1 MRESLE
7 VDDQDLWRPVDLHL
21 FGRNDVIFATIAI
34 PLVVARKG
42 LFDHEVVEAIVKRY
56 LRVRGRVHDGGLLTV
71 DVLDRGL
78 LDHLELGWRIAPPLD
93 DQDQITLI
101 GLSDYVEQ
109 GFTIGRILEVAIV
122 FVLDFA
128 ELALVTVVEEHA

>member
-21 FGRNDVIFATIAI
+21 FGCNDVIFATIAI

-42 LFDHEVVEAIVKRY
+42 LFDHEVVKAIVKRY

-109 GFTIGRILEVAIV
+109 GFTIWRILEVAIV
-122 FVLDFA
+122 FVLYFA